1 MGPRKP
7 ATGGSPPPP
16 FYNNGGS
23 PPPFYNNG
31 GGHSD
36 ECEGVCQGCYELCG
50 EHCPCANDDK
60 EKCEKWA
67 DENGCDKCFE
77 CHKKREQV
85 GSPPPPF
92 YNNGGGPPHGD
103 ECEGVCH
110 GCYELCGEDC
120 PCAKDDKEGCKK
132 WADENGCNDCFECHK
147 KREQGTE
154 AKGEGEGEGK
164 DEGEG
169 EGEGKGKEEGQGEG
183 QGEGEREGEKAPKEA
198 PAAPAMIQQDPG

>member
-1 MGPRKP
+1 M
-7 ATGGSPPPP
+7 
-16 FYNNGGS
+16 GS

-31 GGHSD
+31 GGPPLF
-36 ECEGVCQGCYELCG
+36 Y
-50 EHCPCANDDK
+50 N
-60 EKCEKWA
+60 
-67 DENGCDKCFE
+67 NG
-77 CHKKREQV
+77 
-85 GSPPPPF
+85 GSPPPF

-169 EGEGKGKEEGQGEG
+169 EGEGKGKEE
-183 QGEGEREGEKAPKEA
+183 KATKEP
-198 PAAPAMIQQDPG
+198 PAAPAMIQQDPGKPATGG